1 MKVVDAAIVVAD
13 LEGSSEFANHASLE
27 EYNRLVREYHW
38 RGYEA
43 VKRYSEQSRLSPAN
57 LESEARGDEVV
68 LIVHSLS
75 REENAVHALKLALL
89 LREAWLY
96 SDFNRKR
103 LEDGKDFAHVRV
115 GIGEGKVVLEKGA
128 WAPQVETAEGFAIS
142 QAKRIEGEAS
152 EAKAKILVKASL
164 RPFLEKGM
172 TGITLGPNQ
181 SLGRLKGVGEV
192 EACPVEAY
200 DGWLIELKKAQEE
213 READTVTFQIQGY
226 AAQLARDYAEARRL
240 YEKALAMNPRSSSV
254 HNYLGTL
261 AEAEGNFPE
270 AEREF
275 RKAISLAPERFV
287 LHGNLGLALVHQNRY
302 EEALT
307 EFETAVQ
314 DRGNELFKW
323 QTHYALALHSLERFD
338 EAQVAYLK
346 ALALNPEYPL
356 AHYNLACLYAQTWK
370 KAQALDELREAD
382 RCGYSHWDEVLHDPD
397 MANLVGDKEFEALV
411 AERTKHRQS

>member
-1 MKVVDAAIVVAD
+1 MKVVDAAILVAD

-43 VKRYSEQSRLSPAN
+43 VQRYIEQSKLSLAN
-57 LESEARGDEVV
+57 LERAARGDEVV

-128 WAPQVETAEGFAIS
+128 WTPVETAEGFAIS

-172 TGITLGPNQ
+172 TGITLGPNR

-200 DGWLIELKKAQEE
+200 DGWVAEMKKAQEE
-213 READTVTFQIQGY
+213 READAYSLHIQGY
-226 AAQLARDYAEARRL
+226 AAQVAGDIPEARRL
-240 YEKALAMNPRSSSV
+240 YGRALALNPRSSSV
-254 HNYLGTL
+254 HNNLGTL
-261 AEAEGNFPE
+261 AEGEKDFPE

-275 RKAISLAPERFV
+275 RKAISLAPEQLD
-287 LHGNLGLALVHQNRY
+287 LHGNLGLALIHQNRI

-314 DRGNELFKW
+314 DRGKELFKW
-323 QTHYALALHSLERFD
+323 QTHYALALHTLEHFD
-338 EAQVAYLK
+338 EALMAYLK
-346 ALALNPEYPL
+346 ALALNPEYSL
-356 AHYNLACLYAQTWK
+356 AHYNLACLYAQTGRK
-370 KAQALDELREAD
+370 TQALDELREAD
-382 RCGYSHWDEVLHDPD
+382 RCGYDHWDTVQQDPD
-397 MANLVGDKEFEALV
+397 MANLVGDQEFEFLV
-411 AERTKHRQS
+411 DEKTKHK